1 MWPIT
6 IILNIIK
13 NDNNMNIRKIK
24 KINNCNNFNKNN
36 LIRKTTTTKIIGD
49 PNKLY

>member
-36 LIRKTTTTKIIGD
+36 LIKKQQQQ
-49 PNKLY
+49 K